1 MGSKFQPA
9 LMLMFILDV
18 LKRNSPYL
26 WPNKLIV
33 LCFPYFTDTFIIVRL
48 LVDDRTFKSLG

>member
-1 MGSKFQPA
+1 MKIYVSMEALMKKEKHCETQFIIKKMMGSKFHPA

-26 WPNKLIV
+26 
-33 LCFPYFTDTFIIVRL
+33 
-48 LVDDRTFKSLG
+48 